1 MGWRRYVGNTIRK
14 GSNTMSLPV
23 TALYAGLMG
32 LWLLALGFEVVRRR
46 RHHQVSVG
54 TGGVRELE
62 LAMRAHGNA
71 CEYVPIALILL
82 GLSEG
87 LGAPGWVVHLFGL
100 MLVAGRLLH
109 GGYFLAGAR
118 RLKIRVVGMQLTAW
132 MIGAVALGLV
142 FHALARM
149 L

>member
-1 MGWRRYVGNTIRK
+1 
-14 GSNTMSLPV
+14 MSLPV

-32 LWLLALGFEVVRRR
+32 LWLLALGFEVIRRR
-46 RHHQVSVG
+46 RRHQVSVG
-54 TGGVRELE
+54 TGGVGELE

-87 LGAPGWVVHLFGL
+87 MGAPGWVVHLLGL
-100 MLVAGRLLH
+100 MLAAGRLLH
-109 GGYFLAGAR
+109 GSYFLAGAR
-118 RLKIRVVGMQLTAW
+118 AMKMRVVGMQLTVG

-142 FHALARM
+142 FHSLAQIW
-149 L
+149 

>member
-1 MGWRRYVGNTIRK
+1 MSATPSEK
-14 GSNTMSLPV
+14 GTKTMSLPA

-32 LWLLALGFEVVRRR
+32 LWLLALGFEVIRRRR
-46 RHHQVSVG
+46 RHDVSVG
-54 TGGVRELE
+54 TGGVGELE

-87 LGAPGWVVHLFGL
+87 MGAPGWVVHLFGL

-109 GGYFLAGAR
+109 GSYFLAGAR
-118 RLKIRVVGMQLTAW
+118 AMKLRVVGMQLTVG

-142 FHALARM
+142 FHALSRM

>member
-1 MGWRRYVGNTIRK
+1 MP
-14 GSNTMSLPV
+14 LPI

-46 RHHQVSVG
+46 RRHQVSVG
-54 TGGVRELE
+54 DGGVRELE

-71 CEYVPIALILL
+71 SEYVPIALILL

-87 LGAPGWVVHLFGL
+87 LGAPVWVLHVFGL

-109 GGYFLAGAR
+109 GGYFLTGAR
-118 RLKIRVVGMQLTAW
+118 RMPLRVLGMQLTVGV
-132 MIGAVALGLV
+132 IGVLALGLV
-142 FHALARM
+142 FHSLARIG
-149 L
+149 

>member
-1 MGWRRYVGNTIRK
+1 MP
-14 GSNTMSLPV
+14 LPI

-32 LWLLALGFEVVRRR
+32 LWLLGLGFEVMRRRR
-46 RHHQVSVG
+46 RHDVSVG
-54 TGGVRELE
+54 DGGVQALE

-71 CEYVPIALILL
+71 CEYVPIGLILL

-87 LGAPGWVVHLFGL
+87 MGAPGWVLHGFGL

-109 GGYFLAGAR
+109 GGYFLTGAQAMK
-118 RLKIRVVGMQLTAW
+118 LRVVGMQLTVG

-142 FHALARM
+142 FHALSRM

>member
-1 MGWRRYVGNTIRK
+1 MP
-14 GSNTMSLPV
+14 LPV

-32 LWLLALGFEVVRRR
+32 LWLLGLGFAVMRRRR
-46 RHHQVSVG
+46 RHDVSVG
-54 TGGVRELE
+54 DGGVRDLE

-71 CEYVPIALILL
+71 CEYVPVALILL

-87 LGAPGWVVHLFGL
+87 MGAPGWVVHMFGL

-109 GGYFLAGAR
+109 GRYFLTGAR
-118 RLKIRVVGMQLTAW
+118 RLNLRVAGMALTVG

-142 FHALARM
+142 FHALAQ
-149 L
+149 LG